1 MIMFTANT
9 APATAASRRS
19 RQAPRAEPALFG
31 HHASAPS
38 TGSAY
43 AQRHSAAA
51 AGATEAFATRMAVNA
66 IVSAPSTPASAGR
79 SLTAGSTRCRRAGTR
94 AARRRGRSRRWRR
107 TGTRSRCRS
116 PSAISTSAPVTAPP
130 SPWRRTAGSVATP
143 TISATSPTGR
153 SVPVAAGPAGVSA
166 TTITLWPVRSRWR
179 MCSENPAASVTASRS
194 ARPSGSGRRARRAEA
209 DLGDG
214 QRGVDRVLVRV
225 QAAQRHR
232 SRRLRRAP
240 QRPVEHEQRHLEHV
254 QAGRPD
260 RADQRRRRLVHPLE
274 RLGLAELAQPGASG
288 FDRFDRERVTVPA
301 QPRPRVVRPRRLRDE
316 QRERAVLLDARR
328 PPRRRVEEVI
338 DGCEVRQTNPRRS
351 SADPA
356 PCRASPR
363 RRRARARPRAASGPT
378 STRP

>member
-1 MIMFTANT
+1 M
-9 APATAASRRS
+9 PLS
-19 RQAPRAEPALFG
+19 
-31 HHASAPS
+31 
-38 TGSAY
+38 
-43 AQRHSAAA
+43 
-51 AGATEAFATRMAVNA
+51 
-66 IVSAPSTPASAGR
+66 
-79 SLTAGSTRCRRAGTR
+79 
-94 AARRRGRSRRWRR
+94 
-107 TGTRSRCRS
+107 
-116 PSAISTSAPVTAPP
+116 SAISTSAPVTAPP

-153 SVPVAAGPAGVSA
+153 SVPVAAGPAGGLGHDDHALAGAQPLAHVLGEPRGERDRVA
-166 TTITLWPVRSRWR
+166 LRPALRSG
-179 MCSENPAASVTASRS
+179 C
-194 ARPSGSGRRARRAEA
+194 RARRAEA
-209 DLGDG
+209 DLGDR

-225 QAAQRHR
+225 QAPQRHR

-288 FDRFDRERVTVPA
+288 LDGVDRERVAVAA
-301 QPRPRVVRPRRLRDE
+301 QPRPRVVRPRRLRHE

-338 DGCEVRQTNPRRS
+338 DGSEVRQTNPRRS

-356 PCRASPR
+356 PCPASPR
-363 RRRARARPRAASGPT
+363 RRRARARPRAASGRT